1 MKELETKNPEYVK
14 KRKKDYD
21 KALQSINNIIQK
33 EDVNED
39 ESKLNNSLQY
49 PKFLDD
55 FVKSQLHYW
64 INNTYYAKHIFKK
77 EKDYTISNKRL
88 GYDCITPIDRKNTGE
103 LELNTI
109 YRNGLHQML
118 QIKEDIRVQSES
130 LTHTFLSHV
139 TYFQK
144 FKKGNFFGLTGTIGG
159 EETNDIYKNDYFN
172 SNLVYIP
179 QYKKK
184 DLLIYPQNYF
194 WMIMNLI

>member
-64 INNTYYAKHIFKK
+64 INNAYYAKHIFKK

-118 QIKEDIRVQSES
+118 QIKENIRV
-130 LTHTFLSHV
+130 
-139 TYFQK
+139 
-144 FKKGNFFGLTGTIGG
+144 
-159 EETNDIYKNDYFN
+159 
-172 SNLVYIP
+172 
-179 QYKKK
+179 
-184 DLLIYPQNYF
+184 
-194 WMIMNLI
+194 